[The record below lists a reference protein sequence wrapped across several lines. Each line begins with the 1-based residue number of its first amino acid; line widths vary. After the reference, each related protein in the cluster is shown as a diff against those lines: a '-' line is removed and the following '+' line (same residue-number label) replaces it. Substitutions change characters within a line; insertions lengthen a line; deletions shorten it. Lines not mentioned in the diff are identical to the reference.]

1 MDKLAIFDFDG
12 TLFTKDTLP
21 YIGRVWKA
29 QTASTFRYYLIYL
42 QIAPALILYK
52 LHLISRKT
60 MKIWA
65 VSRFHKIFTDMNED
79 DIQKLFYG
87 VFLLIKPDFNPQIIE
102 EIKATQ
108 SQGYHTVLLSG
119 CYTGLLKTI
128 AFYLKIDTVLG
139 MDLPI
144 KNGKF
149 DSIVPIPFIDGDA
162 KQKML
167 NKAFGKENINW
178 QISRSYADSINDLPV
193 LIPVGQPI
201 VVNPEPQLLKF
212 ARDNHWQVLMEE

>member
-21 YIGRVWKA
+21 YISKVWKA
-29 QTASTFRYYLIYL
+29 QTANTFRYYLIYL

-52 LHLISRKT
+52 LKLISRRT
-60 MKIWA
+60 MKVWA
-65 VSRFHKIFTDMNED
+65 VSKFHKIFTNMSEEE
-79 DIQKLFYG
+79 IHKLFYG
-87 VFLLIKPDFNPQIIE
+87 VYLLIKPDFNPQIIK
-102 EIKATQ
+102 EIKAAQ

-119 CYTGLLKTI
+119 CYTELLKII
-128 AFYLKIDTVLG
+128 AHYLKIDTVLG

-144 KNGKF
+144 KDGKF
-149 DSIVPIPFIDGDA
+149 DSTVPIPFIDGNA
-162 KQKML
+162 KQKL
-167 NKAFGKENINW
+167 LEKTFGKENINW

-193 LIPVGQPI
+193 LMPVGQPI

-212 ARDNHWQVLMEE
+212 ARANHWQIIMEE

>member
-1 MDKLAIFDFDG
+1 MNKLAIFDFDG

-21 YIGRVWKA
+21 YIGKVWKA
-29 QTASTFRYYLIYL
+29 QTANTFRYYLIYL

-52 LHLISRKT
+52 FNVIPRKT

-65 VSRFHKIFTDMNED
+65 VNIFHKIFINMNED
-79 DIQKLFYG
+79 QLQKLFYG
-87 VFLLIKPDFNPQIIE
+87 VYLLIKPSFNSQIVK
-102 EIKATQ
+102 EIKAAQ
-108 SQGYHTVLLSG
+108 NQGYHTVLLSG
-119 CYTGLLKTI
+119 CYTGLLKII
-128 AFYLKIDTVLG
+128 AYYLKIDTVLG

-149 DSIVPIPFIDGDA
+149 DSTVPIPFIDGDA
-162 KQKML
+162 KQKL
-167 NKAFGKENINW
+167 LDKTFCKENIDW
-178 QISRSYADSINDLPV
+178 QISRSYADSFNDLPV

-212 ARDNHWQVLMEE
+212 ARENHWRILMEE

>member
-1 MDKLAIFDFDG
+1 MNKLAIFDFDG

-21 YIGRVWKA
+21 YIGKVWKA
-29 QTASTFRYYLIYL
+29 QTANTFRYYLIYL

-52 LHLISRKT
+52 FNVIPRKT

-65 VSRFHKIFTDMNED
+65 VNIFHKIFINMNED
-79 DIQKLFYG
+79 QLQKLFYG
-87 VFLLIKPDFNPQIIE
+87 VYLLIKPSFNSQIVK
-102 EIKATQ
+102 EIKAAQ
-108 SQGYHTVLLSG
+108 NQGYHTVLLSG
-119 CYTGLLKTI
+119 CYTGLLKII
-128 AFYLKIDTVLG
+128 AYYLKIDTVLG

-149 DSIVPIPFIDGDA
+149 DSTVPIPFIDGDA
-162 KQKML
+162 KQKL
-167 NKAFGKENINW
+167 LDKTFGKENIDW
-178 QISRSYADSINDLPV
+178 QISRSYADSFNDLPV

-212 ARDNHWQVLMEE
+212 ARENHWRILMEE